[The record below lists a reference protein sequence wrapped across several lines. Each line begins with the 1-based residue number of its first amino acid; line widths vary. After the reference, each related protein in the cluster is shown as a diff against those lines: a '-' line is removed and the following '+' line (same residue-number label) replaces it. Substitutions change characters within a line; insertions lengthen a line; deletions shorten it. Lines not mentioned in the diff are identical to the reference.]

1 MAGAGV
7 QLQREEDA
15 TLFVIGH
22 QRSLREN
29 DSPSDEDVRILHNR
43 RKSLLILIDTFYGV
57 NLCCFGV
64 IFPFLLCFKYIQ
76 LFVSLISAHARSMC

>member
-1 MAGAGV
+1 MTLL
-7 QLQREEDA
+7 QL
-15 TLFVIGH
+15 L
-22 QRSLREN
+22 
-29 DSPSDEDVRILHNR
+29 SPSLQPREPGRVVLRPKFTLITIFFVFFLQ
-43 RKSLLILIDTFYGV
+43 KSLLILIDTFYGV